1 MKVLRVPGLD
11 QGEEALV
18 NRLLGQLVSKQSR
31 NFLRASLYD
40 GKHALDKVSPIMPPE
55 YYQLGIVLGWAGKA
69 VDALARRCNL
79 DGFVWADGDVG
90 SLGLS
95 EFEDGNLLFSS
106 LKSAMISSLIH
117 GPAFLINT
125 TGGSGEPDSLL
136 LMQDALN
143 ATGEWNRRTRGL
155 DALLSVTRWGEDR
168 RVEGFVLYRDG
179 LTVTADKEDGKWE
192 VNRISH
198 SWGMPV
204 EPLVYK
210 PRLGREFGQS
220 RMNRPMISLQE
231 RGIQTLI
238 RLEGHMD
245 VYSFPE
251 FWMLGPGM
259 EIFKNADGSTKPS
272 WQIQLARLKGIPDDP
287 DQDDPRLARA
297 DVKQFPAASP
307 EPHLKALNAYAKLFA
322 REASLPD
329 ADVAISD
336 TANSTSADAYEQS
349 REGLIAE
356 AEGAM
361 DDWSLGISRAVA
373 RGLAIQNGE
382 SGVPDEFWSIKPKVR
397 DPRFLSRS
405 AAADAGSKVVGSV
418 PWLGETEVGLELLGL
433 NQSQIDRANSE
444 RRQAELRAAR
454 RGLVESGPMR
464 DTAAKD
470 MQEEAKAS
478 RDQFEALGVAIRAG
492 VDPVDAA
499 QRVGLGGVK
508 FTGAVP
514 VSLRIPE
521 SKSRSLED
529 K

>member
-1 MKVLRVPGLD
+1 MTDTLRVPDLD
-11 QGEEALV
+11 SLEADLV
-18 NRLLGQLVSKQSR
+18 NRLLRQLKAKHGR
-31 NFLRASLYD
+31 NFLRSSLYD
-40 GKHALDKVSPIMPPE
+40 GKHALRRVSPIMPPE

-79 DGFVWADGDVG
+79 DGFVWVDGDLD
-90 SLGLS
+90 SLGLDD
-95 EFEDGNLLFSS
+95 FAAGNLLYSS
-106 LKSAMISSLIH
+106 LKSAMVSSLIH
-117 GPAFLINT
+117 GPAFLINA
-125 TGGSGEPDSLL
+125 TGGENEPESLL

-155 DALLSVTRWGEDR
+155 DALLSVTKWDDKGG
-168 RVEGFVLYRDG
+168 VSAFVLYRPG
-179 LTVTADKEDGKWE
+179 LTVEAWKDDTREWQVRRVEHGL
-192 VNRISH
+192 
-198 SWGMPV
+198 GMPV

-220 RMNRPMISLQE
+220 RINRPMISLQE

-251 FWMLGPGM
+251 FWLFGPGM
-259 EIFKNADGSTKPS
+259 EIFKNPDGSTRPS
-272 WQIQLARLKGIPDDP
+272 WQLQLARLKGIPDDP
-287 DQDDPRLARA
+287 EQDDPRLARA
-297 DVKQFPAASP
+297 EVQQFPAASP
-307 EPHLKALNAYAKLFA
+307 EPHLKALNAFAKLFA

-329 ADVAISD
+329 SDVAISD
-336 TANSTSADAYEQS
+336 TANATSAEAYEQS

-361 DDWSLGISRAVA
+361 DDWALPISRAVA

-382 SGVPDEFWSIKPKVR
+382 PVVPDSFWGVAPKVR

-405 AAADAGSKVVGSV
+405 AAADAGAKVVGSV

-454 RGLVESGPMR
+454 RLFSSRGPGVSSA
-464 DTAAKD
+464 DG
-470 MQEEAKAS
+470 
-478 RDQFEALGVAIRAG
+478 DQQ
-492 VDPVDAA
+492 P
-499 QRVGLGGVK
+499 
-508 FTGAVP
+508 
-514 VSLRIPE
+514 
-521 SKSRSLED
+521 
-529 K
+529 